1 MCIYTRGC
9 VPTEARY
16 TLKLEL
22 QAVITCLPGVLGFAL
37 HSSARA
43 ACILATQTS
52 PQALCCHHANFSLL
66 DFPCFKSSIL

>member
-9 VPTEARY
+9 VPTEASY

-22 QAVITCLPGVLGFAL
+22 QAVIPACLVCWVCTAL
-37 HSSARA
+37 SARA

-52 PQALCCHHANFSLL
+52 PQAFCCHHADFSLL